1 MTSCS
6 RIRVLD
12 AIFAI
17 NEESALGV
25 LSSAQSR
32 HKDKLVIVGY
42 DATPEGQK
50 AIAGGTALKAD
61 VAQQPGV
68 IEIGGRSMP
77 SPAYFAG
84 QPPEAKVAVPV
95 RIVDADSVRAM
106 AGAKPQ

>member
-1 MTSCS
+1 
-6 RIRVLD
+6 
-12 AIFAI
+12 
-17 NEESALGV
+17 
-25 LSSAQSR
+25 
-32 HKDKLVIVGY
+32 VIVGY

-68 IEIGGRSMP
+68 IGTKTIDAIA
-77 SPAYFAG
+77 AYFAG
-84 QPPEAKVAVPV
+84 TPPDAKVAVPV